1 MPGEG
6 TAAGEAKQKSS
17 KLSRA
22 RSRVQRGQTARAA
35 RHSGVAANAFFNA
48 VKEGEDGGF
57 DLVEI
62 KRINGKV
69 VHYKN
74 EKDRNGQARLKG
86 SLHLR
91 GKLHYNPLVIAAAH
105 PGSFG
110 LVRDGELQAVLT
122 TEDALRAKAAVGWKE
137 KGNEYSNAYEF
148 EVDEE
153 RKPMKLVRHKGG
165 PAAKLEA
172 IPEKNENENENENEN
187 NEKGVVL
194 VQVRGKRQVTRT
206 RRGKVR
212 PIPPAGPV
220 AKKGG
225 GTRRWKSHA
234 V

>member
-6 TAAGEAKQKSS
+6 TAAGNAKQKTS

-22 RSRVQRGQTARAA
+22 RARVQRGQTARAA

-48 VKEGEDGGF
+48 AKEGEDGGF

-62 KRINGKV
+62 KRIDGKV

-91 GKLHYNPLVIAAAH
+91 GKLHYNPLIVAAAH

-110 LVRDGELQAVLT
+110 LVKGGELQAVLT

-153 RKPMKLVRHKGG
+153 RKPMKLVRHKAA
-165 PAAKLEA
+165 PVAKLEM
-172 IPEKNENENENENEN
+172 IEEKNENNNNNSN
-187 NEKGVVL
+187 NEKDVVL

-212 PIPPAGPV
+212 HVPPVGAS

-225 GTRRWKSHA
+225 GTRRR
-234 V
+234 